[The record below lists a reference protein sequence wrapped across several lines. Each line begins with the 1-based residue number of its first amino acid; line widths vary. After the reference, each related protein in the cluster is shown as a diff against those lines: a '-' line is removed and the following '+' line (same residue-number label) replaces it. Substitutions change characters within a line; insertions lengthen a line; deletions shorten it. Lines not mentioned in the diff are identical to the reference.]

1 MSYRIPVNDELRGFR
16 ISSARTGR
24 GGPSPVVVA
33 TAAVV
38 LLAVILVL
46 VSREDEAPVVTP
58 TPTAL
63 PSDTPTA
70 VPSPSPAPAP
80 AVVERASEWVAAS
93 IPESTPT
100 PWPMSWPTSP
110 PPPTRRPPSPTPR
123 VFECVTYRW
132 TSVQVFRP
140 SAQVLIE
147 INATNRCSHDL
158 GPLEL
163 WFEITGWRD
172 GGLVQTV
179 RGHPFD
185 PIRRRHSGIIA
196 IGLPGSIDWYDQIT
210 VEIVD

>member
-1 MSYRIPVNDELRGFR
+1 MRYRSPVNEELRGFR
-16 ISSARTGR
+16 VSSARR
-24 GGPSPVVVA
+24 GTRGPAPVVVA

-38 LLAVILVL
+38 LLAVIVVL
-46 VSREDEAPVVTP
+46 VSREDEAPAEIP

-63 PSDTPTA
+63 PSNTPTVA
-70 VPSPSPAPAP
+70 PSPSIAI
-80 AVVERASEWVAAS
+80 VERASEWVAVS

-123 VFECVTYRW
+123 ISECVTYRW
-132 TSVQVFRP
+132 TSVQIFRP

-147 INATNRCSHDL
+147 INASNRCTHDL

-179 RGHPFD
+179 RGHPFEA
-185 PIRRRHSGIIA
+185 IRRRHSGIIA

>member
-1 MSYRIPVNDELRGFR
+1 MRYLSSVNEELRGFR
-16 ISSARTGR
+16 VSSARKGR
-24 GGPSPVVVA
+24 GGPSLVVLA
-33 TAAVV
+33 AAAVV
-38 LLAVILVL
+38 LFAIILAL
-46 VSREDEAPVVTP
+46 VSQEDEAPVVAPPP
-58 TPTAL
+58 TPL

-70 VPSPSPAPAP
+70 APSPTP

-100 PWPMSWPTSP
+100 PWPTTWPTSP

-123 VFECVTYRW
+123 VSECVTYRW

-140 SAQVLIE
+140 SAHVLIE
-147 INATNRCSHDL
+147 INATNRCNRDL
-158 GPLEL
+158 GPLDL
-163 WFEITGWRD
+163 WFQITGWRD

-185 PIRRRHSGIIA
+185 SIRRRQSGDIA
-196 IGLPGSIDWYDQIT
+196 IGLPGSIDWYDEIS

>member
-1 MSYRIPVNDELRGFR
+1 MRYLSSVNEELRGFR

-24 GGPSPVVVA
+24 GGPSLVVLA
-33 TAAVV
+33 AAAVV
-38 LLAVILVL
+38 LLAIIVAL
-46 VSREDEAPVVTP
+46 VSQEDEAPVVAPPP
-58 TPTAL
+58 TPL

-70 VPSPSPAPAP
+70 APSPTP
-80 AVVERASEWVAAS
+80 AVIERASDWVAVS

-100 PWPMSWPTSP
+100 PGPNPWPTSP

-123 VFECVTYRW
+123 VSECVTYRW

-140 SAQVLIE
+140 SAHVLIE
-147 INATNRCSHDL
+147 INAANRCNRDL
-158 GPLEL
+158 GPLDL
-163 WFEITGWRD
+163 WFQITGWRD

-185 PIRRRHSGIIA
+185 SIRRRHSGIVA
-196 IGLPGSIDWYDQIT
+196 IGLPGSIDWYDRIS

>member
-1 MSYRIPVNDELRGFR
+1 MNEELRGFR
-16 ISSARTGR
+16 VSSARTGR
-24 GGPSPVVVA
+24 GGPSLVVLA
-33 TAAVV
+33 AAAVV
-38 LLAVILVL
+38 LFAIILAL
-46 VSREDEAPVVTP
+46 VSQEDEAPVVAPPP
-58 TPTAL
+58 TPL

-70 VPSPSPAPAP
+70 ASSPTP
-80 AVVERASEWVAAS
+80 AVIERASEWVAAS

-100 PWPMSWPTSP
+100 PWPTTWPTSP

-123 VFECVTYRW
+123 VSECVTYRW

-140 SAQVLIE
+140 SAHVLIE
-147 INATNRCSHDL
+147 INAANRCNRDL
-158 GPLEL
+158 GPLDL
-163 WFEITGWRD
+163 WFQITGWRD

-185 PIRRRHSGIIA
+185 SIRRRNSGIVA